1 MDESRLQD
9 AGREAFAC
17 SPGPASEPMKEAPLA
32 DTIVT
37 PHGDEFPADC
47 CDNCSGRRAEAVA
60 LRTRARLLEEACVA
74 DEPREMVAF
83 HALLLVGMLRARGMA

>member
-1 MDESRLQD
+1 MTWLLLRLPSGALD
-9 AGREAFAC
+9 VDVVRD
-17 SPGPASEPMKEAPLA
+17 PGARVLSTHPTKP
-32 DTIVT
+32 
-37 PHGDEFPADC
+37 
-47 CDNCSGRRAEAVA
+47 EAVA